1 LLASYVI
8 PLAKEQGLRV
18 IADAKPED
26 EELVKGFGADVVVPR
41 SDSFGDAIRAV
52 APDGVDA
59 VYDTALL
66 NREAF
71 GAIRDGG
78 QLVVV
83 RGWDGNE
90 VEERGIRVHAVMVA
104 QALERTD
111 WLDELRLLASEG
123 RLKLRVAREL
133 PPEQAAEAHRLMDAG
148 GLRGRAVI
156 VF

>member
-1 LLASYVI
+1 
-8 PLAKEQGLRV
+8 
-18 IADAKPED
+18 
-26 EELVKGFGADVVVPR
+26 
-41 SDSFGDAIRAV
+41 
-52 APDGVDA
+52 

-66 NREAF
+66 YRDAF
-71 GAIRDGG
+71 GAVRDGG
-78 QLVVV
+78 QIVVV

-90 VEERGIRVHAVMVA
+90 VEERGIRVHPVMVFRV
-104 QALERTD
+104 LERTD
-111 WLDELRLLASEG
+111 WLEELRELASIG